1 MQRGRRLL
9 IMGLA
14 AALLA
19 PGFAAASIEPGGQ
32 AAPTAARQEPPPLSV
47 YGALPSTELVALS
60 PSGERIALVTVAG
73 DRRLMALADWRTA
86 ATLGAVDVGLIKVR
100 DLAWIGEARVLV
112 TTSTT
117 DALPRIGLSR
127 NEFFLGQ
134 IYDPETGRIVTMLN
148 TPQSMFRALMG
159 SPEILPADPRNVFVR
174 AFSFSA
180 PGRLGLYRVDV
191 QSGRARLAEEMDASV
206 EDYVLDTSGQVLA
219 RSDYDERSRVWSLHL
234 RRDNR
239 FEETW
244 RTEAP
249 LDSPRLL
256 GLGTRGDSVI
266 VDADRPDLRREGR
279 PDAALFDVNLA
290 TGVWRPIRFEFEP
303 ETVWFHPVTRHLIGA
318 EGRSE
323 EGPRYAFIDP
333 AAGALWATVQNTFPQ
348 GSPRLVGTSHDFRR
362 AIVFTSGAGDSGS
375 YSLIDMDDAS
385 RALVGLAYPAI
396 TPDQVAPVSPV
407 TYAAADGLEIHGYLT
422 TPPGRE
428 ARDLPLVVLPHG
440 GPASHDVLGFD
451 WWAQAIASRGYAVLQ
466 PNFRGSTGYGR
477 DFMEAGYG
485 EWGRK
490 MQTDLSDG
498 VRHLAEEGVID
509 PQRVCIMGASY
520 GGYAALA
527 GPTLDPGVYR
537 CAVSVN
543 GVSDLRRMVNA
554 EAREGVQRDNQTVRY
569 WNRFMGAER
578 LGDRSLDE
586 RSPAQLA
593 DRADA
598 PILLIHGR
606 DDTVVLVEQSRLMA
620 SALRRAGKPVEL
632 VELAGEDHWLSRSET
647 RQRMLDEAVRFLMA
661 HNPPD

>member
-1 MQRGRRLL
+1 MQRRRLL
-9 IMGLA
+9 GMLGLA
-14 AALLA
+14 AALWAPALA
-19 PGFAAASIEPGGQ
+19 ATGGETTGHGPPP
-32 AAPTAARQEPPPLSV
+32 ADRQPLPLSV
-47 YGALPSTELVALS
+47 YGALPSLELVALS
-60 PSGERIALVTVAG
+60 PSGDRIAFVTVAG
-73 DRRLMALADWRTA
+73 EQRVMALAEWRTA
-86 ATLGAVDVGLIKVR
+86 NTLGVVDVGATKVR
-100 DLAWIGEARVLV
+100 DLAWIGEAQVLV

-117 DALPRIGLSR
+117 EEVPRVGLSR
-127 NEFFLGQ
+127 GEFFLGQ
-134 IYDPETGRIVTMLN
+134 IYNPGTGRIVTMLN
-148 TPQSMFRALMG
+148 APQSMFRALMG
-159 SPEILPADPRNVFVR
+159 SPEILPADPGNVFVR
-174 AFSFSA
+174 AYSFSA

-191 QSGRARLAEEMDASV
+191 RSGRARLAEEMDASV
-206 EDYVLDTSGQVLA
+206 EDYVLDATGRILA
-219 RSDYDERSRVWSLHL
+219 RSDYDERSRAWSLHL

-249 LDSPRLL
+249 IDSPRLL

-290 TGVWRPIRFEFEP
+290 TGVWRPLRFEFEP
-303 ETVWFHPVTRHLIGA
+303 ETVWFHPVTRRLIGA

-348 GSPRLVGTSHDFRR
+348 GAPRLVGTSHDFRR
-362 AIVFTSGAGDSGS
+362 AIVFTSGVADSGS

-385 RALVGLAYPAI
+385 RVLVGQAYPAI
-396 TPDQVAPVSPV
+396 LPDQVAPVSPV

-422 TPPGRE
+422 VPPGRE

-466 PNFRGSTGYGR
+466 PNFRGSTGYGVA
-477 DFMEAGYG
+477 FMEAGFG

-498 VRHLAEEGVID
+498 VRHLAEQGVID
-509 PQRVCIMGASY
+509 PERVCIMGASY

-537 CAVSVN
+537 CAISVA
-543 GVSDLRRMVNA
+543 GVSDLRRMVNT

-606 DDTVVLVEQSRLMA
+606 DDTVVPVEQSRIMA

-647 RQRMLDEAVRFLMA
+647 RQRMLEEAVRFLMA